1 MVRKNTDRKGK
12 NEFLAKKKV
21 NRTIKKDKF
30 DKTYIIANS
39 LWLLSESSKGET
51 KTIYYLNLDPEI
63 IIHIAILDT

>member
-1 MVRKNTDRKGK
+1 M
-12 NEFLAKKKV
+12 V